1 MDKNTNTVKAA
12 QFWAVPEKYPQPK
25 GLEELAAEVSY
36 TDTGIEVPEGEEF
49 AHLCL
54 LAELTD

>member
-1 MDKNTNTVKAA
+1 MDKKTNTMRAD
-12 QFWAVPEKYPQPK
+12 QFWSVPEKYPTP
-25 GLEELAAEVSY
+25 GLEELAVEASY
-36 TDTGIEVPEGEEF
+36 TDTGIEVPDGEEF